1 MIQIESMPNGI
12 RPQKKNIKQKILGNA
27 TVRDYP
33 NLLKSEI
40 FFHSFLHI
48 TFQTHIVTSQPF
60 AGLQIAP
67 LRYFLSQCRIRC
79 ETVVYAL

>member
-1 MIQIESMPNGI
+1 MIQIETMSVVI
-12 RPQKKNIKQKILGNA
+12 RPQKKILKKKILGNA

-33 NLLKSEI
+33 NLLKSDI

-48 TFQTHIVTSQPF
+48 TFQTRIVTSQPF

-67 LRYFLSQCRIRC
+67 LMYFLSK
-79 ETVVYAL
+79 

>member
-1 MIQIESMPNGI
+1 MRSILKYDTNRINANCNSST
-12 RPQKKNIKQKILGNA
+12 KKNIKQKILGNA

-67 LRYFLSQCRIRC
+67 LMYFLSQ
-79 ETVVYAL
+79 

>member
-1 MIQIESMPNGI
+1 MIQIESMPIVI
-12 RPQKKNIKQKILGNA
+12 RQQKKILNKKILGNA

-60 AGLQIAP
+60 AALQIAP
-67 LRYFLSQCRIRC
+67 LMYFLSQ
-79 ETVVYAL
+79 

>member
-1 MIQIESMPNGI
+1 MIQIESMPIVI
-12 RPQKKNIKQKILGNA
+12 RPQKKKKKKILGNA
-27 TVRDYP
+27 TVRDYR

-67 LRYFLSQCRIRC
+67 LMYFFSQ
-79 ETVVYAL
+79 

>member
-1 MIQIESMPNGI
+1 MIQIESMSIVI
-12 RPQKKNIKQKILGNA
+12 RPPKKIYNKKILGNA

-33 NLLKSEI
+33 NSLISEI

-48 TFQTHIVTSQPF
+48 TFQTRIVTSQPF

-67 LRYFLSQCRIRC
+67 LMYFLSK
-79 ETVVYAL
+79 